1 MKRFLLTL
9 IMSVMTFVVIAQNK
23 IIKGSVLDQNTKEP
37 IPGVNIYE
45 KNSKEGTTSQLDGT
59 FSLSI
64 SSEAETLI
72 FSFIGYLE
80 QEIKVNE
87 VKSPV
92 TIYLE
97 ENAVELSEVVVTAL
111 GFERQTKDL
120 GYPVQKLNSREISNV
135 NTTNFTDNLAGRLA
149 GVTVSNGVTGVGST
163 SKINIRGEASF
174 TNNNPLFIV
183 DGTPINNNTIVNN
196 TTDLAEGFQEID
208 FGNGAMDINPDDI
221 ESVNVLKGP
230 AAAALYG
237 TRASNGVIIITTKSG
252 KNASGLGIS
261 INNTFFIEE
270 AFQLPQFQNQYGQ
283 GNSGEFAFVDGL
295 GGGVNDVISYSW
307 GPKLNN
313 GYMTPQFD
321 SPVTLPNGQKVRGG
335 DVEVHGGAPITP
347 TEMVAY
353 PDNLK
358 DFYETGYTSIQNI
371 AIGNSNDNGHYRLSF
386 TDLRSKSI
394 IPGVN
399 LDRKTVRANLGFQ
412 PIENL
417 KINSNIQYTNTGSDN
432 RPSNGYGSE
441 NVNYSIVAWG
451 PRSLDVNALRD
462 YWQPGLENIQQ
473 YSFNYTYF
481 DNPFFTMYENTNS
494 FRRDRLFGNISGNY
508 EFNDKLS
515 LMVRS
520 GMDYADELR
529 QFKRAFSTNRFKNGA
544 YAEHDVFYRE
554 INTDAI
560 INFKDQ
566 MGSFGMDISVGAN
579 RLDQFAN
586 TQQSQALALAQAGI
600 FKLSNSAIPV
610 EIEDFEAQKRI
621 NSVFGVAKFSWRNY
635 LFAEVTGR
643 NDWSSALATIELVE
657 NTSFFYPSVSTSFIP
672 SYLFELP
679 QVISF
684 AKVRASWAQVGND
697 TNPYQTAGIYRAS
710 TPYMGQPAFTNQS
723 TIPNAN
729 LLPERNTSIEL
740 GADIRFWDDK
750 LNFDFTYYNTLTE
763 NQIIALPVPLSSGFD
778 QQIVNGSKV
787 RTEGVEV
794 IAGIQAIKT
803 TNFNWNTLFNF
814 SRNVS
819 TVEELPEQ
827 VDRLTLAYSR
837 IYDSDNQTVWYQV
850 EKGGRIGDMYGTGYQ
865 KTDDGQFILDENG
878 NFIADNELQKLG
890 NYNPDFILGIS
901 NNFRYKNFNGSFLLD
916 WRQGGILVSRTLAL
930 GGVGG
935 QLIETANREDDIIA
949 QGVVN
954 VGSDENPIYE
964 PNTTAIS
971 PESYYRQYYD
981 RNHEENNIYNAS
993 YLKLRQFSIGYDFPK
1008 FINSEAQLS
1017 IALIGRN
1024 LWAWSEIPHFDPEQ
1038 LAVQGDQF
1046 VSGVEDMSYASSR
1059 SYGIKISLNF

>member
-1 MKRFLLTL
+1 MA
-9 IMSVMTFVVIAQNK
+9 FVVLAQNK
-23 IIKGSVLDQNTKEP
+23 IIEGTVLDQNTKEP

-59 FSLSI
+59 FTLSI
-64 SSEAETLI
+64 SNNAETLI

-80 QEIKVNE
+80 QGIKVNE
-87 VKSPV
+87 VTSPV

-135 NTTNFTDNLAGRLA
+135 NTINFTGNLAGRLA

-237 TRASNGVIIITTKSG
+237 TRASNGVIIVTTKSG

-307 GPKLNN
+307 GPKLND
-313 GYMTPQFD
+313 GYLTPQFD
-321 SPVTLPNGQKVRGG
+321 SPVQLPNGQSVRGG
-335 DVEVHGGAPITP
+335 DVAVHGGAPITP
-347 TEMVAY
+347 TEMLAY

-371 AIGNSNDNGHYRLSF
+371 AIGNSSDNGHYRLSF

-412 PIENL
+412 PIGNL

-441 NVNYSIVAWG
+441 NVNYSLVAWG

-494 FRRDRLFGNISGNY
+494 FRRDRLFGNISANY
-508 EFNDKLS
+508 EFNEKLS
-515 LMVRS
+515 FMIRS

-554 INTDAI
+554 INTDAF

-566 MGSFGMDISVGAN
+566 YGALGMDISVGAN
-579 RLDQFAN
+579 RLDQLAN
-586 TQQSQALALAQAGI
+586 TQQSQTLALAQAGI

-610 EIEDFEAQKRI
+610 EIDDFEAQKRI

-635 LFAEVTGR
+635 LFAEITGR
-643 NDWSSALATIELVE
+643 NDWSSALATRESVE

-729 LLPERNTSIEL
+729 LLPERNTSIEV

-750 LNFDFTYYNTLTE
+750 LNFDFTYYNTITE
-763 NQIIALPVPLSSGFD
+763 NQIIALPVPISSGFD

-787 RTEGVEV
+787 KTEGVEV
-794 IAGIQAIKT
+794 IAGIHPIRT
-803 TNFNWNTLFNF
+803 TNFSWNTLLNF

-819 TVEELPEQ
+819 IVEELPAQ

-837 IYDSDNQTVWYQV
+837 IYDSENQTVWYQV

-901 NNFRYKNFNGSFLLD
+901 NNFRYKNFIGSFLLD

-935 QLIETANREDDIIA
+935 QLIETVNRENDIIA

-954 VGSDENPIYE
+954 IGSDENPIYE

-971 PESYYRQYYD
+971 PESYFRQYYD
-981 RNHEENNIYNAS
+981 RNHEENNTYNAS
-993 YLKLRQFSIGYDFPK
+993 YLKLRQFSIGYDFPT
-1008 FINSEAQLS
+1008 FTNSEAQLS

-1024 LWAWSEIPHFDPEQ
+1024 LWAWTEIPHFDPEQ

-1046 VSGVEDMSYASSR
+1046 VNGVEDMSYASSR

>member
-1 MKRFLLTL
+1 MA
-9 IMSVMTFVVIAQNK
+9 FVAFAQNK
-23 IIKGSVLDQNTKEP
+23 IIEGTVLDQNTKKP

-59 FSLSI
+59 FNLSV
-64 SSEAETLI
+64 SKEAETLI

-80 QEIKVNE
+80 QEIKVNG
-87 VKSPV
+87 VTNPV

-97 ENAVELSEVVVTAL
+97 ENTVELSEVVVTAL

-120 GYPVQKLNSREISNV
+120 GYPVQKLNSMEISNV

-261 INNTFFIEE
+261 INNTFFVEE

-321 SPVTLPNGQKVRGG
+321 SPVTLPNGQTVRGG
-335 DVEVHGGAPITP
+335 DVAVHGGAPITP

-386 TDLRSKSI
+386 TDLGSKSI

-441 NVNYSIVAWG
+441 NANYSIVAWG

-494 FRRDRLFGNISGNY
+494 FRRDRLFGNISANY

-515 LMVRS
+515 FMARS

-566 MGSFGMDISVGAN
+566 IGSFGMDISVGAN
-579 RLDQFAN
+579 RLDQLAN

-643 NDWSSALATIELVE
+643 NDWSSALATLESVE

-729 LLPERNTSIEL
+729 LLPERNTSIEF

-794 IAGIQAIKT
+794 IAGIQAIRT
-803 TNFNWNTLFNF
+803 SNFSWNILLNF

-935 QLIETANREDDIIA
+935 QLIETVNRENDIIA

-954 VGSDENPIYE
+954 VGSDENPMYE

-981 RNHEENNIYNAS
+981 RNHEENNIYDAS

-1008 FINSEAQLS
+1008 FMNSEAQLS
-1017 IALIGRN
+1017 IAFIGRN

-1046 VSGVEDMSYASSR
+1046 VNGVEDMSYASSR

>member
-1 MKRFLLTL
+1 MKRFSLTL
-9 IMSVMTFVVIAQNK
+9 ILSMMAFVVLAQNK
-23 IIKGSVLDQNTKEP
+23 IIEGTVLDQNTKEP

-59 FSLSI
+59 FTLSI
-64 SSEAETLI
+64 SNNAETLI

-80 QEIKVNE
+80 QGIKVNE
-87 VKSPV
+87 VTSPV

-135 NTTNFTDNLAGRLA
+135 NTINFTGNLAGRLA

-237 TRASNGVIIITTKSG
+237 TRASNGVIIVTTKSG

-307 GPKLNN
+307 GPKLND
-313 GYMTPQFD
+313 GYLTPQFD
-321 SPVTLPNGQKVRGG
+321 SPVQLPNGQSVRGG
-335 DVEVHGGAPITP
+335 DVAVHGGAPITP
-347 TEMVAY
+347 TEMLAY

-371 AIGNSNDNGHYRLSF
+371 AIGNSSDNGHYRLSF

-412 PIENL
+412 PIGNL

-441 NVNYSIVAWG
+441 NVNYSLVAWG

-494 FRRDRLFGNISGNY
+494 FRRDRLFGNISANY
-508 EFNDKLS
+508 EFNEKLS
-515 LMVRS
+515 FMIRS

-554 INTDAI
+554 INTDAF

-566 MGSFGMDISVGAN
+566 YGALGMDISVGAN
-579 RLDQFAN
+579 RLDQLAN
-586 TQQSQALALAQAGI
+586 TQQSQTLALAQAGI

-610 EIEDFEAQKRI
+610 EIDDFEAQKRI

-635 LFAEVTGR
+635 LFAEITGR
-643 NDWSSALATIELVE
+643 NDWSSALATRESVE

-729 LLPERNTSIEL
+729 LLPERNTSIEV

-750 LNFDFTYYNTLTE
+750 LNFDFTYYNTITE
-763 NQIIALPVPLSSGFD
+763 NQIIALPVPISSGFD

-787 RTEGVEV
+787 KTEGVEV
-794 IAGIQAIKT
+794 IAGIHPIRT
-803 TNFNWNTLFNF
+803 TNFSWNTLLNF

-819 TVEELPEQ
+819 IVEELPAQ

-837 IYDSDNQTVWYQV
+837 IYDSENQTVWYQV

-901 NNFRYKNFNGSFLLD
+901 NNFRYKNFIGSFLLD

-935 QLIETANREDDIIA
+935 QLIETVNRENDIIA

-954 VGSDENPIYE
+954 IGSDENPIYE

-971 PESYYRQYYD
+971 PESYFRQYYD
-981 RNHEENNIYNAS
+981 RNHEENNTYNAS
-993 YLKLRQFSIGYDFPK
+993 YLKLRQFSIGYDFPT
-1008 FINSEAQLS
+1008 FTNSEAQLS

-1024 LWAWSEIPHFDPEQ
+1024 LWAWTEIPHFDPEQ

-1046 VSGVEDMSYASSR
+1046 VNGVEDMSYASSR

>member
-1 MKRFLLTL
+1 
-9 IMSVMTFVVIAQNK
+9 
-23 IIKGSVLDQNTKEP
+23 
-37 IPGVNIYE
+37 
-45 KNSKEGTTSQLDGT
+45 
-59 FSLSI
+59 
-64 SSEAETLI
+64 
-72 FSFIGYLE
+72 
-80 QEIKVNE
+80 
-87 VKSPV
+87 
-92 TIYLE
+92 
-97 ENAVELSEVVVTAL
+97 
-111 GFERQTKDL
+111 
-120 GYPVQKLNSREISNV
+120 
-135 NTTNFTDNLAGRLA
+135 
-149 GVTVSNGVTGVGST
+149 
-163 SKINIRGEASF
+163 
-174 TNNNPLFIV
+174 
-183 DGTPINNNTIVNN
+183 
-196 TTDLAEGFQEID
+196 
-208 FGNGAMDINPDDI
+208 
-221 ESVNVLKGP
+221 
-230 AAAALYG
+230 
-237 TRASNGVIIITTKSG
+237 
-252 KNASGLGIS
+252 
-261 INNTFFIEE
+261 
-270 AFQLPQFQNQYGQ
+270 
-283 GNSGEFAFVDGL
+283 
-295 GGGVNDVISYSW
+295 
-307 GPKLNN
+307 
-313 GYMTPQFD
+313 
-321 SPVTLPNGQKVRGG
+321 
-335 DVEVHGGAPITP
+335 
-347 TEMVAY
+347 
-353 PDNLK
+353 
-358 DFYETGYTSIQNI
+358 
-371 AIGNSNDNGHYRLSF
+371 
-386 TDLRSKSI
+386 
-394 IPGVN
+394 
-399 LDRKTVRANLGFQ
+399 
-412 PIENL
+412 
-417 KINSNIQYTNTGSDN
+417 
-432 RPSNGYGSE
+432 
-441 NVNYSIVAWG
+441 
-451 PRSLDVNALRD
+451 
-462 YWQPGLENIQQ
+462 
-473 YSFNYTYF
+473 
-481 DNPFFTMYENTNS
+481 MYENTNS
-494 FRRDRLFGNISGNY
+494 FRRDRLFGNISANY
-508 EFNDKLS
+508 EFNEKLS

-520 GMDYADELR
+520 GMDYSDELR
-529 QFKRAFSTNRFKNGA
+529 QFKRAFSTNRFQNGA

-566 MGSFGMDISVGAN
+566 MGSFGIDISLGAN
-579 RLDQFAN
+579 RLDQLAN

-610 EIEDFEAQKRI
+610 EIQDFEAQKRI

-643 NDWSSALATIELVE
+643 NDWSSALATLESVE

-794 IAGIQAIKT
+794 IAGIQAIRM
-803 TNFNWNTLFNF
+803 TNFSWNTLLNF

-837 IYDSDNQTVWYQV
+837 IYDSENQTVWYQV

-935 QLIETANREDDIIA
+935 QLIETVNRENDIIA

-971 PESYYRQYYD
+971 PESYFRQYYD
-981 RNHEENNIYNAS
+981 RNHEENNTYDAS

-1008 FINSEAQLS
+1008 FMKSEAQLS

-1046 VSGVEDMSYASSR
+1046 VNGVEDMSYASSR